1 MQCFI
6 LQGPKHEVE
15 IKGIYNAVERSA
27 AISEHL
33 KTVEVKCNSVDAEV
47 LKILKFLGTL
57 NICKP
62 TANTLHAF
70 CISAVFLHM
79 RE

>member
-1 MQCFI
+1 MQCFF
-6 LQGPKHEVE
+6 LQGPKHKVE
-15 IKGIYNAVERSA
+15 IKGSYNAGESSA

-57 NICKP
+57 NISKL

-70 CISAVFLHM
+70 YKFAFFFHM
-79 RE
+79 